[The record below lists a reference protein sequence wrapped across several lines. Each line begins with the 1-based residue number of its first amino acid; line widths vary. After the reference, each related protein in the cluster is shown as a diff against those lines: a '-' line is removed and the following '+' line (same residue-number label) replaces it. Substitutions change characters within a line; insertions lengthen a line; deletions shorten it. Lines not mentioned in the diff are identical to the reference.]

1 MSDNISFPHVI
12 YGVREE
18 DIAKTFFL
26 SVADFDVK
34 TLLRLRLVSKEW
46 RDAIDFIYG
55 KKIWGQQSLMSDEG
69 S

>member
-26 SVADFDVK
+26 SMADFDVK

-46 RDAIDFIYG
+46 RDAIDSIYG
-55 KKIWGQQSLMSDEG
+55 KKVVGPTVTDEG
-69 S
+69 G